1 MLLAPEDYVTS
12 FFSNTED
19 YYEIYLGSNEY
30 HSIHPCKDLEHFP
43 SCTQYCSWH
52 KRFFESIDRKE
63 FLTVMK
69 YGSPQRK
76 IILDAVETYE
86 KNLAIKLFGE
96 EFVKDLD
103 YFNAP
108 IPMAIFC
115 HRKDKGFLGDN
126 IGMHANVCNDFF
138 PTPTDA
144 GICLSRNLDIKE
156 IMHPND
162 QFETMSES
170 NLQQKTEN
178 IEGGF
183 LWSETTL
190 VIFTDAENTLK
201 ETYRKRSTKTVGEVQ
216 FQLHQP
222 KEFGQMYK
230 GGIKY

>member
-1 MLLAPEDYVTS
+1 MILAIEESYFSTEED
-12 FFSNTED
+12 D
-19 YYEIYLGSNEY
+19 YYETYLGYNEY
-30 HSIHPCKDLEHFP
+30 QNMHPCRDLEHYP
-43 SCTQYCSWH
+43 SCTEYCIWH
-52 KRFFESIDRKE
+52 KNLFESIDRKE
-63 FLTVMK
+63 FLTIMR

-76 IILDAVETYE
+76 IILDAVETHE

-96 EFVKDLD
+96 DSVKDLD

-108 IPMAIFC
+108 MAMAIFC
-115 HRKDKGFLGDN
+115 HRKDRGFLGDD
-126 IGMHANVCNDFF
+126 IGMHANVCNEFF
-138 PTPTDA
+138 PIPTDV

-162 QFETMSES
+162 QFFETISES

-178 IEGGF
+178 IEGGY

-190 VIFTDAENTLK
+190 VIFTDAENTLR

-216 FQLHQP
+216 FQLHQS